1 MKKIVVMSSNKN
13 LGNKIKKA
21 LEDKLKVSDS
31 KTKTEDQI
39 EVVTFAKDEK

>member
-21 LEDKLKVSDS
+21 LEDKLKMSDG